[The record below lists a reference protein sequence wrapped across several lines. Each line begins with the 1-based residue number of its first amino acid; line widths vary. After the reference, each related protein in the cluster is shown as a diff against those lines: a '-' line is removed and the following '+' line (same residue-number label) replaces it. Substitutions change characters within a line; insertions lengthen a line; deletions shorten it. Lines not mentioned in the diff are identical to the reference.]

1 MREKVLF
8 EILGIIEKKVLIM
21 NLEMQEMHLDMNQL
35 PNLMNYAK
43 VGFQPFLSFLCSMA
57 ELFRESDG

>member
-1 MREKVLF
+1 
-8 EILGIIEKKVLIM
+8 M